1 MQQRLE
7 QFIEFLE
14 VERQAS
20 PNTVEAYRRDCSQ
33 FILFLMKERGRTRL
47 EDSTEDDLLVYL
59 ENLRR
64 QRMARS
70 TVSRKLSAIRTFY
83 RSMLRDGLSVPDIT
97 AAVESRRSGKRIPES
112 LSQTEVEALLAQPDV
127 RTCSGLRDAA
137 MLATLYAT
145 GLRVSELI
153 HLKLGDI
160 NPDSGAV
167 RCVGKGDRERVI
179 PMAPVAC
186 ELVSRYLAEARPKLA
201 RDRTENAL
209 FLSARG
215 RPFTRSGFW
224 RLIRRIA
231 RAAGI
236 KSHVSPHIIRHSFA
250 THLLEG
256 GADLRAIQE
265 MLGHADISTTQIY
278 THVSHKRLQEVYDDK
293 FPRA

>member
-1 MQQRLE
+1 VQERLE

-33 FILFLMKERGRTRL
+33 FILFLMKERGRTQL

-59 ENLRR
+59 ENLHR

-83 RSMLRDGLSVPDIT
+83 RSMLRDGLLVPDIT
-97 AAVESRRSGKRIPES
+97 AAVESRRGDKRIPES
-112 LSQTEVEALLAQPDV
+112 LSVAEVEALLAQPDV
-127 RTCSGLRDAA
+127 RTCTGLRDAA
-137 MLATLYAT
+137 MLTTLYAT
-145 GLRVSELI
+145 GLRVSELL

-160 NPDSGAV
+160 NLDSGAV
-167 RCVGKGDRERVI
+167 RCVGKGDRERII
-179 PMAPVAC
+179 PMAQAAC
-186 ELVSRYLAEARPKLA
+186 ALVRRYLLEARPKLA
-201 RDRTENAL
+201 RDRTENTL

-215 RPFTRSGFW
+215 RPFSRSGFW

-231 RAAGI
+231 RDAGI
-236 KSHVSPHIIRHSFA
+236 KSHVSPHVIRHSFA